1 MSDFKVDHKQYT
13 KENLRIEFSPVTLE
27 KVRKI
32 IGRYPAE
39 KSKSALLPILHIAQE
54 EFGGY
59 LSVDV
64 MDYVASVLNLQ
75 PIEVYEVATF
85 YTQFFF
91 EKQGRY
97 VIEVC
102 RTGPCVI
109 CGGERISE
117 YIQKKLNIIPGKTTD
132 DGIFT
137 LREVECLGACGY
149 APAMQINTE
158 FYEHLTEEKTDEIID
173 RLRKSTNIDK
183 PEGSRWTDKFF

>member
-13 KENLRIEFSPVTLE
+13 KENLKIGFSPDTME
-27 KVRKI
+27 KIRKI
-32 IGRYPAE
+32 IGRYPDGR
-39 KSKSALLPILHIAQE
+39 SKSALLPILHIAQE

-102 RTGPCVI
+102 HTGPCSI

-117 YIQKKLNIIPGKTTD
+117 YIQKKLNIIPGQTTD
-132 DGIFT
+132 DGVFT

-158 FYEHLTEEKTDEIID
+158 FYEHLTEEKTDKIID
-173 RLRKSTNIDK
+173 GLRKSKNTYK